1 MSKLAAKKIGPKS
14 LAGKKISSK
23 NAQKGSIFSKG
34 YLESEN
40 PKERQAQFERL
51 CEQWNAFDP
60 SRQILLRSVEEA
72 ILGSERMMSA
82 IRLKIEGQM
91 QSLNITREFINQA
104 GLNPVFSS
112 SLPTWYFKESGHS
125 VKVFAHKIYHAW
137 LEAHTLKNHY
147 SDQLSAQIAQQFPA
161 LYSYVMENQKQGT
174 VFSSALGQ
182 RYRQTT
188 PLLNI
193 SALIKEVDEKYR
205 FHLIWA
211 EDAERFEIIIAGIR
225 ASQMLEV
232 MDLEKTNRYA
242 TGFQNRILK
251 GIHGLAIIDQYEAK
265 AVQVLQ
271 APQFD
276 LVQEEESAPD
286 LQEE

>member
-1 MSKLAAKKIGPKS
+1 MSKLVAKKIGPKS

-82 IRLKIEGQM
+82 IRQKIEGQM

-104 GLNPVFSS
+104 GLDPLFSS
-112 SLPTWYFKESGHS
+112 SLPTWYFKENSYN
-125 VKVFAHKIYHAW
+125 VKVFAHKIYRAW

-161 LYSYVMENQKQGT
+161 LYSYVMENQKQGA

-265 AVQVLQ
+265 TVQVLQ

-276 LVQEEESAPD
+276 QVQEEESAPD
-286 LQEE
+286 LQAG

>member
-1 MSKLAAKKIGPKS
+1 MSKLVAKKIGPKS

-82 IRLKIEGQM
+82 IRQKIEGQM

-104 GLNPVFSS
+104 GLDPLFSS
-112 SLPTWYFKESGHS
+112 SLPTWYFKENSHS
-125 VKVFAHKIYHAW
+125 VKVFARKIYHAW

-265 AVQVLQ
+265 TVQVLQ

-286 LQEE
+286 QQEE

>member
-40 PKERQAQFERL
+40 PKERQAQFESL

-82 IRLKIEGQM
+82 IRQKIEGQM

-188 PLLNI
+188 PLLNM

-271 APQFD
+271 ALPLD
-276 LVQEEESAPD
+276 AVQEEESAPD
-286 LQEE
+286 QRAE

>member
-1 MSKLAAKKIGPKS
+1 MSKLVAKKIGPKS

-40 PKERQAQFERL
+40 PKERQAQFEKL

-60 SRQILLRSVEEA
+60 SRQILLRSVEEV
-72 ILGSERMMSA
+72 ILGSERMMIA
-82 IRLKIEGQM
+82 IRQKIEGQM
-91 QSLNITREFINQA
+91 QSLDISREFIKQA
-104 GLNPVFSS
+104 GLNPMLSM
-112 SLPTWYFKESGHS
+112 SLPIWYFKEHAHDE
-125 VKVFAHKIYHAW
+125 KVIAHKIYRAW
-137 LEAHTLKNHY
+137 LEAHTLKHHY

-193 SALIKEVDEKYR
+193 GELIKEVDEKYR

-271 APQFD
+271 ALPLD
-276 LVQEEESAPD
+276 AVQEEESAAD
-286 LQEE
+286 